1 MEKDD
6 TKLLT
11 LTLPQKTTINTRV
24 KIKME
29 QVEDSKV
36 QINSKVEYVKTQ
48 KNIYSTLFSRYSMKK
63 IQRLCPQKTS
73 V

>member
-1 MEKDD
+1 MKKND

-36 QINSKVEYVKTQ
+36 QMNSKVEYGKTQ
-48 KNIYSTLFSRYSMKK
+48 KIFILRYFHV
-63 IQRLCPQKTS
+63 IL
-73 V
+73 